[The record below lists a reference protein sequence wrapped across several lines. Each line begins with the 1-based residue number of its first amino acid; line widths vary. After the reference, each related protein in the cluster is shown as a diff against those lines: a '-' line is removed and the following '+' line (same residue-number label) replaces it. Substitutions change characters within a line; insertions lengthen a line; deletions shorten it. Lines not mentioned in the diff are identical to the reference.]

1 MWHVPVKPNMCENS
15 VCPRGYKC
23 EERANICYSS
33 LQFAEWLKR
42 ANLLSS
48 FAKFVRQKDMPSLL
62 PYLTPLSILQF
73 MQAEEKN
80 PDFAAPSEFYEMLEQ
95 GIGSPEIF
103 DATRTLNDLKT
114 GASYPPKEL
123 FVQPLSSLYS
133 EGKRWVKMDKALQKF
148 LAGHLMAIQK
158 REAERRQA
166 KASRHIGIKRGG
178 EPFEQP
184 GKKAL
189 LSRSLS

>member
-15 VCPRGYKC
+15 VCPSGYKC
-23 EERANICYSS
+23 EERANICYSP

-48 FAKFVRQKDMPSLL
+48 FAKFFRQKDMPTLL
-62 PYLTPLSILQF
+62 PYLPPLFILQF
-73 MQAEEKN
+73 LQAEEKH

-103 DATRTLNDLKT
+103 DATRTLNDLKR
-114 GASYPPKEL
+114 GANYP
-123 FVQPLSSLYS
+123 QPLSSLYS
-133 EGKRWVKMDKALQKF
+133 EGKRWIKMDKALQKF
-148 LAGHLMAIQK
+148 LLDHLMAIQR

-166 KASRHIGIKRGG
+166 KAKLSRHIGIKRGG
-178 EPFEQP
+178 EPLEQP
-184 GKKAL
+184 GKKAPP
-189 LSRSLS
+189 SRSLS